1 MNQSK
6 IKEKYMQFRSA
17 FLGWIGIVSIL
28 LFFLEAVKFFIEKVD
43 AHLGVKEQEV
53 KLPKN
58 EVTEQT
64 VKE

>member
-1 MNQSK
+1 
-6 IKEKYMQFRSA
+6 MQFRSA